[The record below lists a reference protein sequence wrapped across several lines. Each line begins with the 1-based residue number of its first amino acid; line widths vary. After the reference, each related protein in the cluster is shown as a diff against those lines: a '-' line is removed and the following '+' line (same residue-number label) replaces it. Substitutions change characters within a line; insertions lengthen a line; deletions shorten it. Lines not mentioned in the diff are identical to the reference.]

1 MNWKYSASSNE
12 KSKTAIGFRAMLA
25 CLVFAAGSS
34 AALAQTAP
42 LYLVSTATQLATPAN
57 FGGPNGNIATDKFGN
72 LFVPDAAES
81 EVLEFPANGGPYIVI
96 FNAQATAP
104 QVSGVAVDSNN
115 NLYVTTRYDGS
126 VSATESDIFKFPYT
140 SSGYPAPYTYTGASP
155 GACTATS
162 TGVCAY
168 GNYLQTAGYYYQP
181 QAIGYDGAGNGYM
194 ITTYDSL
201 NKAGGLTIFACDI
214 QCGYDNDSATL
225 AVAKLPT
232 AATSL
237 AVASNGDLYWA
248 DQKDIYYSAAGSG
261 KATIFDTSLESQYG
275 GAQGV
280 SFDRA
285 GNLYG
290 SNGLG
295 TYEYPLSGGVIK
307 AANKFE
313 VSSQYVFTGSA
324 IGSNGDVFSANYSQ
338 VFDTHLYNFNFG
350 TQAVGTVSTTV
361 QTFTIT
367 FLSGGTIAT
376 LTAQQAGG
384 ADVEF
389 PFSAGTCV
397 AGAAIGAG
405 GTCTF
410 TAGFAPTAVG
420 TRRATV
426 TLTDTANHQVA
437 TYLVGVGQGTG
448 VSVDPGTPTAITSTL
463 KAPSGLA
470 VDSTGNV
477 FVADATAKAVYEY
490 AGGAGNPISIG
501 SGYTK
506 PIAVATDGGGNL
518 YVLDQGAGT
527 VVEYANTGGSYSV
540 VAQPIASGLTAPTDI
555 VVGGGGA
562 LYVSNTGANTV
573 LQYPNASRLGS
584 QTQSLALG
592 IGLSAPTGLALDPS
606 GNLYVA
612 DTGNNRTVQLSFS
625 GAQTAFGTGLL
636 APTGVAAE
644 ASGGVLIAD
653 QGNGRVVR
661 VPNEAGV
668 LTTADQVTISQP
680 LLDPYSLRLTPNGN
694 LYISD
699 NTTGQIDSLQR
710 TAGTLNFGISNV
722 NTPTAPQTIV
732 VSSTGTMALTLN
744 SPFFTAP
751 PANSNFT
758 LTTGGGTTGCSSGT
772 LASGTDCTLTSVF
785 TPTSTG
791 QKTYKE
797 ALNTT
802 AANAASPSI
811 TLTGQG
817 VQLVGVNVTL
827 TQTSPTGTVT
837 YGVPVT
843 LSATVASSSSSS
855 TAVPAGTVTFNVDG
869 SNTKPVTLM
878 NGTAS
883 ITLTGLGGN
892 TKHTVIATYNGGPVY
907 ASGSSTAYTFVV
919 QPATIAV
926 SGIVYV
932 DATTPPSSAPGNPV
946 SFSLILT
953 PSVYVSGGL
962 TGTVNFY
969 NGNTLVGSGMIQQTA
984 QANGTVV
991 YTAGFTTSTLAPS
1004 CLAGQTL
1011 PNCSNIYHI
1020 YASFAGN
1027 GNYAGFT
1034 TNAVAI
1040 IVTVPTYSVTASS
1053 TTITSTASQPGTA
1066 ALAVT
1071 SYSTFQGAVALSCS
1085 GLPANAYC
1093 VFRPGLIS
1101 LTYVP
1106 VFPATVPA
1114 MSNIP
1119 VQNTT
1124 MEILVSEDPVTIK
1137 SLSSFGL
1144 LGLFASL
1151 GLFLVGFRRKGTRGA
1166 VAFCVV
1172 GMLGGMMLGSLSGC
1186 GASSSSSA
1194 YPTPP
1199 GTYAITLMATATPL
1213 GSGGQPP
1220 SVLDITK
1227 VSSAG
1232 TTVTL
1237 DASTTTGYTVGELVS
1252 VAGVSNAAYDGNFN
1266 LTSVKTITVQPVG
1279 GVGQPTYYD
1288 EITYS
1293 LPTAM
1298 TGTGTGGTVRPGNLT
1313 FTYPFTLVVK

>member
-1 MNWKYSASSNE
+1 
-12 KSKTAIGFRAMLA
+12 
-25 CLVFAAGSS
+25 
-34 AALAQTAP
+34 
-42 LYLVSTATQLATPAN
+42 
-57 FGGPNGNIATDKFGN
+57 
-72 LFVPDAAES
+72 
-81 EVLEFPANGGPYIVI
+81 
-96 FNAQATAP
+96 
-104 QVSGVAVDSNN
+104 
-115 NLYVTTRYDGS
+115 
-126 VSATESDIFKFPYT
+126 
-140 SSGYPAPYTYTGASP
+140 
-155 GACTATS
+155 
-162 TGVCAY
+162 
-168 GNYLQTAGYYYQP
+168 
-181 QAIGYDGAGNGYM
+181 
-194 ITTYDSL
+194 
-201 NKAGGLTIFACDI
+201 
-214 QCGYDNDSATL
+214 
-225 AVAKLPT
+225 
-232 AATSL
+232 
-237 AVASNGDLYWA
+237 
-248 DQKDIYYSAAGSG
+248 
-261 KATIFDTSLESQYG
+261 
-275 GAQGV
+275 
-280 SFDRA
+280 
-285 GNLYG
+285 
-290 SNGLG
+290 
-295 TYEYPLSGGVIK
+295 
-307 AANKFE
+307 
-313 VSSQYVFTGSA
+313 
-324 IGSNGDVFSANYSQ
+324 
-338 VFDTHLYNFNFG
+338 
-350 TQAVGTVSTTV
+350 
-361 QTFTIT
+361 
-367 FLSGGTIAT
+367 
-376 LTAQQAGG
+376 
-384 ADVEF
+384 
-389 PFSAGTCV
+389 
-397 AGAAIGAG
+397 
-405 GTCTF
+405 
-410 TAGFAPTAVG
+410 
-420 TRRATV
+420 V
-426 TLTDTANHQVA
+426 TLT
-437 TYLVGVGQGTG
+437 
-448 VSVDPGTPTAITSTL
+448 
-463 KAPSGLA
+463 
-470 VDSTGNV
+470 
-477 FVADATAKAVYEY
+477 
-490 AGGAGNPISIG
+490 
-501 SGYTK
+501 
-506 PIAVATDGGGNL
+506 
-518 YVLDQGAGT
+518 
-527 VVEYANTGGSYSV
+527 
-540 VAQPIASGLTAPTDI
+540 
-555 VVGGGGA
+555 
-562 LYVSNTGANTV
+562 
-573 LQYPNASRLGS
+573 
-584 QTQSLALG
+584 
-592 IGLSAPTGLALDPS
+592 
-606 GNLYVA
+606 
-612 DTGNNRTVQLSFS
+612 
-625 GAQTAFGTGLL
+625 
-636 APTGVAAE
+636 
-644 ASGGVLIAD
+644 
-653 QGNGRVVR
+653 
-661 VPNEAGV
+661 
-668 LTTADQVTISQP
+668 
-680 LLDPYSLRLTPNGN
+680 
-694 LYISD
+694 
-699 NTTGQIDSLQR
+699 
-710 TAGTLNFGISNV
+710 
-722 NTPTAPQTIV
+722 
-732 VSSTGTMALTLN
+732 
-744 SPFFTAP
+744 
-751 PANSNFT
+751 
-758 LTTGGGTTGCSSGT
+758 
-772 LASGTDCTLTSVF
+772 
-785 TPTSTG
+785 
-791 QKTYKE
+791 
-797 ALNTT
+797 
-802 AANAASPSI
+802 
-811 TLTGQG
+811 
-817 VQLVGVNVTL
+817 
-827 TQTSPTGTVT
+827 
-837 YGVPVT
+837 
-843 LSATVASSSSSS
+843 
-855 TAVPAGTVTFNVDG
+855 
-869 SNTKPVTLM
+869 

-926 SGIVYV
+926 TQSFFT

-946 SFSLILT
+946 GFSLILT

-1011 PNCSNIYHI
+1011 PNCSNVYHI

-1053 TTITSTASQPGTA
+1053 TTITSTASLPGTA

-1071 SYSTFQGAVALSCS
+1071 SYSTFQGGVALSCS

-1114 MSNIP
+1114 TSNIP